1 MLTTVALQTNP
12 QSRTIYQPKP
22 EPPSSSVQIPK
33 LDISLVV
40 LITLLGGL
48 LWKSVLEP
56 YFERL
61 RVSLQYTKEQDAR
74 IRDCLS
80 AIRVRS
86 HADRA
91 FLCQFVCAGKTVA
104 GQPAYTMMITHE
116 VDAVN
121 STKAMP
127 FGANSNF
134 TCVDFIIQSL
144 LATPFRKRNIDDIDD
159 DEYKAYLYN
168 LGVHYIIYKLLTM
181 KKEPIG
187 FIVLHYNNRASLEH
201 WEKFQEKDIES
212 EAQQIIYILHN
223 SNSLWQIIWQSWR

>member
-1 MLTTVALQTNP
+1 MLTTVALQANP
-12 QSRTIYQPKP
+12 QTRTIQPTP
-22 EPPSSSVQIPK
+22 EPSPPASVQIPK
-33 LDISLVV
+33 IEISLVV
-40 LITLLGGL
+40 LLTLLAGW
-48 LWKSVLEP
+48 LWKFVLEP
-56 YFERL
+56 YFDRL
-61 RVSLQYTKEQDAR
+61 RISLQYTKEQDAR

-86 HADRA
+86 YADRA
-91 FLCQFVCAGKTVA
+91 FLCQFVCSGKTVA

-127 FGANSNF
+127 FGGNSNF

-144 LATPFRKRNIDDIDD
+144 LANPFRKRNIDDIDD
-159 DEYKAYLYN
+159 DEYRAYLYN
-168 LGVHYIIYKLLTM
+168 LGVYYVIYKLLTM

-187 FIVLHYNNRASLEH
+187 FIVLHYNNRASLDH
-201 WEKFQEKDIES
+201 WEKLQEKDIES